1 MSVISASGK
10 PNAVMANIAYIAP
23 DEPREYWPSVAAFFA
38 DTIVAS
44 DAADAPA
51 AADELERRTLGEGVA
66 ALSLAIILG

>member
-23 DEPREYWPSVAAFFA
+23 DEPREYWPSVVAFFA
-38 DTIVAS
+38 DTSAAS

-51 AADELERRTLGEGVA
+51 EADEPECRTAGEGAA